1 MQLIRLTH
9 SLAAAVLVALLTA
22 TSALAQDISVRHSWS
37 RATPKGAQVAGAYLM
52 IENGGMMP
60 DKLLEAST
68 PAARKI
74 EIHRMSVADGVM
86 TMRPVEGG
94 LTIPPEGMVTLAP
107 GGDHLML
114 IGLAAPLDEGMR
126 IPVSLFF
133 ERAGMIE
140 ATFEVGSVGA
150 KGPRPEIA
158 AASQASAARTPALKS
173 DTDEPFF
180 THICGT
186 RVMAN
191 VTVSPGKR
199 GPVEVLVQLEDTDE
213 KPLAAE
219 ALSVTLSNHETG
231 VAPLTAEAERVSGD
245 SWRVLMAAEASG
257 KWSLS
262 LGIALGKND
271 RVDMAAPILIE

>member
-1 MQLIRLTH
+1 MQLIRPTQ

-22 TSALAQDISVRHSWS
+22 TSALAQDISVRHPWS
-37 RATPKGAQVAGAYLM
+37 RATPKGAQVAGAYLT
-52 IENGGMMP
+52 IENGGMTP

-86 TMRPVEGG
+86 TMRPVEEG
-94 LTIPPEGMVTLAP
+94 LAIPPEGTVTLAP
-107 GGDHLML
+107 GGEHLML
-114 IGLAAPLDEGMR
+114 IGLAAPLNEGMR

-150 KGPRPEIA
+150 KGPPPAIA
-158 AASQASAARTPALKS
+158 AASQASAAPTPALKS
-173 DTDEPFF
+173 DADEPFF
-180 THICGT
+180 IHLCGT

-199 GPVEVLVQLEDTDE
+199 GPVEVLVQLEDADE

-245 SWRVLMAAEASG
+245 SWRVRMAAEASG

-262 LGIALGKND
+262 LGIAVGKND